1 MDDSF
6 GPNDH
11 GTCENEADR
20 EFLQLRNSMGTPRY
34 NECLVCF
41 LGRVIAM
48 LEPAGFTM
56 TQVFRTT
63 NAPRATNLGER
74 LSHLGIY
81 GDAQL
86 LQTGVVANST
96 IWEVERCAD
105 CGIPLG
111 APNCF

>member
-48 LEPAGFTM
+48 LEPAGS
-56 TQVFRTT
+56 
-63 NAPRATNLGER
+63 P
-74 LSHLGIY
+74 
-81 GDAQL
+81 
-86 LQTGVVANST
+86 
-96 IWEVERCAD
+96 
-105 CGIPLG
+105 
-111 APNCF
+111 